1 MGLSGGCQEEV
12 GADNIK
18 QDILKFFYFVV
29 HTHPQHRSLSYRDVL
44 LNKHCLQEYLDYLDK
59 NIGPQPSTMMNKMRK
74 LTLAIQFVNFVEN
87 PNGTDYQL
95 NSRCHTLVDTL
106 KNWVKSLRQP
116 RAKQKSDQFRTSTA
130 KVNIIT
136 QVIVRMGGLLKICF
150 ENSWGDAAE

>member
-1 MGLSGGCQEEV
+1 
-12 GADNIK
+12 
-18 QDILKFFYFVV
+18 
-29 HTHPQHRSLSYRDVL
+29 
-44 LNKHCLQEYLDYLDK
+44 
-59 NIGPQPSTMMNKMRK
+59 MMNKMRK

-116 RAKQKSDQFRTSTA
+116 QAKQKSDQFTTSTA